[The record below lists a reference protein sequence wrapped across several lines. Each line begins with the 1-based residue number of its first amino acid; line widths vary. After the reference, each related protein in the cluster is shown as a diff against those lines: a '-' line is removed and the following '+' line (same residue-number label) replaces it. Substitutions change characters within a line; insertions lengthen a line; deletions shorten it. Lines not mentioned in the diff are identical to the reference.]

1 MNLQNRLEKLEQAA
15 GVNATGEECRCGFDV
30 RYYDKDGE
38 GYALDAAPDEADR
51 TPNKVC
57 DGCGRVQP
65 RINVVYVQSPVADSG
80 LGGVTYELTK

>member
-1 MNLQNRLEKLEQAA
+1 MGLSERVKRLEQEA
-15 GVNATGEECRCGFDV
+15 GVHVTGEECRCGFDV

-38 GYALDAAPDEADR
+38 GYARDAAPYEADR

>member
-1 MNLQNRLEKLEQAA
+1 MNLQTRVERLEQEA
-15 GVNATGEECRCGFDV
+15 GVNVTGEECRCGFDV

-38 GYALDAAPDEADR
+38 GYARDAAPYEADR

-65 RINVVYVQSPVADSG
+65 RINVVYVQSPVTDSG
-80 LGGVTYELTK
+80 LGGGDV